1 MIEGRSGDG
10 PTRTLPRMD
19 YVRVGLIGTSWWAD
33 SMYLP
38 ALAAHPRGAITAI
51 AGRNLATTEEMAARW
66 GISHAYTSADALLA
80 EADID
85 AVIIASSNSS
95 HAPLALAAIERGLH
109 VLCEKPLGLD
119 ADEADRIAA
128 AAERA
133 AIVSMTPF
141 TYRFMPL
148 CAQIRRYIDEGYVGR
163 PFHMGARYFTGFAR
177 DGEYAWRFDRAE
189 AGSGV
194 LGDLGSH
201 WIDLA
206 MFLLGPIEAIAA
218 TTSTMVPRGPRS
230 DGAPYDVCDDVA
242 MMTAR
247 FTSGATAQLLVSA
260 VTWEGTPFGQTHEI
274 EVVGSEGTLH
284 AFCDWD
290 TVQQLRGV
298 RSGQIGPAHDLERS
312 LDIWHGLRTDTLHNT
327 YRDVF
332 RTTQAM
338 TRGWVTAI
346 AEGTSVQPDLA
357 HGAQVQRVV
366 DAAIRSAATG
376 DGMVEVA

>member
-1 MIEGRSGDG
+1 
-10 PTRTLPRMD
+10 
-19 YVRVGLIGTSWWAD
+19 
-33 SMYLP
+33 MYLP
-38 ALAAHPRGAITAI
+38 ALAEHPRGAITAI
-51 AGRNLATTEEMAARW
+51 AGRHAATTEAVAARW
-66 GISHAYTSADALLA
+66 GIAHSYTSAEALLA
-80 EADID
+80 DADID
-85 AVIIASSNSS
+85 AVIIASSNAS

-119 ADEADRIAA
+119 AAEAGRIAA
-128 AAERA
+128 AADGA
-133 AIVSMTPF
+133 GIVSMTPF

-148 CAQIRRYIDEGYVGR
+148 SVQIRRYIDEGYVGR
-163 PFHMGARYFTGFAR
+163 PYHMGARYFTGFAR

-201 WIDLA
+201 WIDMA

-218 TTSTMVPRGPRS
+218 TTSTMVPRGPRP
-230 DGAPYDVCDDVA
+230 DGAAYDVCDDVA

-247 FTSGATAQLLVSA
+247 FSSGATAQLLVSA
-260 VTWEGTPFGQTHEI
+260 VAWEGTPFGQTHEFD
-274 EVVGSEGTLH
+274 VVGSEGTMH
-284 AFCDWD
+284 AYCDWD

-298 RSGQIGPAHDLERS
+298 RSGQTGPAHDLERS
-312 LDIWHGLRTDTLHNT
+312 PDIWRGLRTDTLHNT

-332 RTTQAM
+332 RTTDAM

-346 AEGTSVQPDLA
+346 ADGTPVQPDLA

-366 DAAIRSAATG
+366 DAAIRSAGADG
-376 DGMVEVA
+376 GMVAVS